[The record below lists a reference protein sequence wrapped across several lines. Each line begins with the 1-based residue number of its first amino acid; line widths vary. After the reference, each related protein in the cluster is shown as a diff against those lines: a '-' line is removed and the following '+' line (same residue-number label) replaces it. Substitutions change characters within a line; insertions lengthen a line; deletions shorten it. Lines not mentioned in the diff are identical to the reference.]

1 MRMPNRILKGLCAAL
16 LSAGLLLLLAVVV
29 WWFKRGEG
37 VSFQDIVFWVGAL
50 PIVIFTLGS
59 MGRFSGR
66 GDAAYQQSRT
76 VIDANP
82 DQKTRALIDEL
93 GSLGKS
99 GMNWILAGLLL
110 WLGSWAIS
118 ALGG

>member
-50 PIVIFTLGS
+50 PIVFFYPGLPGAFFRAWRYGLS
-59 MGRFSGR
+59 AQPHG
-66 GDAAYQQSRT
+66 QQCH
-76 VIDANP
+76 
-82 DQKTRALIDEL
+82 
-93 GSLGKS
+93 
-99 GMNWILAGLLL
+99 AGPEN
-110 WLGSWAIS
+110 
-118 ALGG
+118 GGADR